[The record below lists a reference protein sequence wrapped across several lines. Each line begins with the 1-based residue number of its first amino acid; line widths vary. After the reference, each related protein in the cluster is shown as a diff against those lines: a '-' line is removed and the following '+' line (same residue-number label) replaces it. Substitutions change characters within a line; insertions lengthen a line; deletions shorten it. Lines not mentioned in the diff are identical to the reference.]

1 MAIIGAGPAGLAAAN
16 VLRSFPVDY
25 VVVDGG
31 KPIDRR
37 DRDCASDVATGVGGA
52 GLFSDG
58 KYSFFPASTHLWR
71 LNDREVLRDSYD
83 WTKTVLETYG
93 LDCPPCPDLGGDGS
107 DEEPKDTWFLKSYP
121 SYYIPLDQRLRM
133 TRDLHTNAERPSSPS
148 PSPLSSPATDR
159 GGDRGDFVLDCMVE
173 GWRYD
178 EEAKLFRFDL
188 RRRPSSPD
196 GGAAGE
202 RVVLTARYAIFAGG
216 RFFPMLMAKEDKC
229 PMRFMRVE
237 VGLRIED
244 ASDNPFFTEIE
255 GLDPKYKFVVDS
267 DGAGRPRIEW
277 RTFCC
282 CRQGETVQTDSFGIA
297 TWSGRADC
305 PPTQLSNIG
314 FNTRCLD
321 PVGTQLLATLSQG
334 NTSSPL
340 PTFTSS
346 LRSLLDAPP
355 PALAEQYGAE
365 LAHYVRQGL
374 LLLCEQFPSLARSD
388 TARLIGPTIEGVGH
402 YPHTDG
408 DLKLSNGW
416 SGWVAGDAQG
426 TFRGIVAAMVSGAYA
441 AHKVRQEVAACD
453 DPEVIAPA

>member
-1 MAIIGAGPAGLAAAN
+1 MRACRA
-16 VLRSFPVDY
+16 
-25 VVVDGG
+25 VVV
-31 KPIDRR
+31 P
-37 DRDCASDVATGVGGA
+37 
-52 GLFSDG
+52 G

-244 ASDNPFFTEIE
+244 ASDNPFFTEI
-255 GLDPKYKFVVDS
+255 GTLPSSTMACAAVAC
-267 DGAGRPRIEW
+267 G
-277 RTFCC
+277 
-282 CRQGETVQTDSFGIA
+282 CRE
-297 TWSGRADC
+297 
-305 PPTQLSNIG
+305 
-314 FNTRCLD
+314 
-321 PVGTQLLATLSQG
+321 
-334 NTSSPL
+334 
-340 PTFTSS
+340 
-346 LRSLLDAPP
+346 RSLSPRSNPRTHRGPGPQVQVCGGQRRSRASTNRM
-355 PALAEQYGAE
+355 AN
-365 LAHYVRQGL
+365 VL
-374 LLLCEQFPSLARSD
+374 LLQVRSPTSRAQRRLAGSR
-388 TARLIGPTIEGVGH
+388 RL
-402 YPHTDG
+402 Y
-408 DLKLSNGW
+408 
-416 SGWVAGDAQG
+416 
-426 TFRGIVAAMVSGAYA
+426 
-441 AHKVRQEVAACD
+441 
-453 DPEVIAPA
+453 